1 MDEGRGRYGPAQPK
15 REGDE
20 AKGITEKFNAGADMQ
35 LNKKLY

>member
-20 AKGITEKFNAGADMQ
+20 AKGITLRSLMPGQICN
-35 LNKKLY
+35 